1 MAELG
6 RALGVR
12 EDEES
17 SMEVDGEKVER
28 GTFGQVQKAVEKI
41 VREGYSAVQV
51 LSQVRLSSSSFSL
64 FSNIFLL
71 FSKTA
76 PRPDHP
82 RPARLASCESQGCD

>member
-51 LSQVRLSSSSFSL
+51 LSQVCLSSFSFSLSSDL
-64 FSNIFLL
+64 FLP

-76 PRPDHP
+76 SRLDHP
-82 RPARLASCESQGCD
+82 RPARFAPCES